1 MELIAC
7 SVTSVGVV
15 FNALFTLAEKL
26 LKSSYSCSTVQ
37 TYLDS
42 IFFAEQEKIT
52 RIVVR
57 TSSNDSKLYLTPML
71 SQFLLL

>member
-1 MELIAC
+1 MFWYIPLPMELIAC

-42 IFFAEQEKIT
+42 ISLQ
-52 RIVVR
+52 
-57 TSSNDSKLYLTPML
+57 SKKKSLGL
-71 SQFLLL
+71 

>member
-1 MELIAC
+1 MFWYIPLPMELIAC

-42 IFFAEQEKIT
+42 IFFAE
-52 RIVVR
+52 
-57 TSSNDSKLYLTPML
+57 
-71 SQFLLL
+71 